1 MSKTKIITR
10 TILLL
15 SLVSLLNDV
24 SSEMLYPVMPL
35 FLQSIGFS
43 TVLIGVLEGFAEAIA
58 GLSKMYFGRMS
69 DSMSRRMPM
78 VRGGY
83 LLSAI
88 SKPMMA
94 VFTLPLWIFT
104 ARTFDR
110 LGKGIRTGARDALL
124 SEQTTPEHKAT
135 VFGFHRAFDTIGAA
149 IGPVMA
155 LIWLQ
160 FHPTD
165 YKTLFLLAFLP
176 AIFSVGFT
184 FFIHENEK
192 EISVTPPIP
201 FLEKFFY
208 WNKSPVAFK
217 QLMIGLL
224 FFGLINSSDLF
235 LLLRAKQITGNDSAV
250 ILAYIIYNLVYA
262 LLAFPLGKLA
272 DKIGLKKII
281 IGGFFL
287 FAFVYTGMAVAQNV
301 IWIVALLILYGI
313 YAAATEGVSKALIS
327 NLVPKNETASAIGF
341 FTGWNSIAALV
352 ASSTTGF
359 IWYAASPEIAFALS
373 AGGSVIAAIYLSM
386 AKLDIQI
393 KK

>member
-1 MSKTKIITR
+1 MNKTKIITR
-10 TILLL
+10 TIFVL
-15 SLVSLLNDV
+15 SVVSLLNDI

-69 DSMSRRMPM
+69 DSMSKRMPM
-78 VRGGY
+78 VRAGY

-94 VFTLPLWIFT
+94 VLTFPLWVFS
-104 ARTFDR
+104 ARTLDR

-124 SEQTTPEHKAT
+124 SDETTAEHKAT

-149 IGPVMA
+149 TGPLMA

-176 AIFSVGFT
+176 AICSVAFT
-184 FFIHENEK
+184 FFIREQKK
-192 EISVTPPIP
+192 EISIAPPIP
-201 FLEKFFY
+201 FLEKFLY
-208 WNKSPVAFK
+208 WKKSPAAFK

-250 ILAYIIYNLVYA
+250 ILAYILYNLVYA

-272 DKIGLKKII
+272 DRIGMKKII
-281 IGGFFL
+281 VAGFFL
-287 FAFVYTGMAVAQNV
+287 FAIVYAGMSVAQNV

-327 NLVPKNETASAIGF
+327 NIVPAGETASAIGF
-341 FTGWNSIAALV
+341 FTGWNSIATLV
-352 ASSTTGF
+352 ASSATGF

-373 AGGSVIAAIYLSM
+373 AGGSMIAAIYL
-386 AKLDIQI
+386 AGRKLV
-393 KK
+393 

>member
-10 TILLL
+10 TIFLL
-15 SLVSLLNDV
+15 SLVSLLNDI

-69 DSMSRRMPM
+69 DSMSKRMPM
-78 VRGGY
+78 VRSGY

-94 VFTLPLWIFT
+94 VFTFPLWIFL

-155 LIWLQ
+155 LLWLQ

-184 FFIHENEK
+184 FFIHEKEKQISNET
-192 EISVTPPIP
+192 SIP

-208 WNKSPVAFK
+208 WKKSPIAFR

-250 ILAYIIYNLVYA
+250 ILSYILYNLVYA

-272 DKIGLKKII
+272 DRIGMKKVI

-287 FAFVYTGMAVAQNV
+287 FAFVYAGMAAAQNV

-313 YAAATEGVSKALIS
+313 YAAATEGISKALIS

-352 ASSTTGF
+352 ASSATGF